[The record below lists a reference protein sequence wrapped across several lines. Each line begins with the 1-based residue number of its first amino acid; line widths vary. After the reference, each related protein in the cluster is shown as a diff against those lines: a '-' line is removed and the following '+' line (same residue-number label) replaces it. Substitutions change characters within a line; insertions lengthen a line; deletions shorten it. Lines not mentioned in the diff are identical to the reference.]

1 MAGLVAYESSD
12 EEEEVKPQPAQPAP
26 EPLRNTEAATADTN
40 SIPRTT
46 TKEAPK
52 SEKLETTVDEA
63 QQSVYGPQIGPSSS
77 GPSFPPLEEDPA
89 VIEVPLPPGSPYT
102 ATRALLRDLTLPA
115 VPDMDIPPSPPGS
128 PSAATSKKFENFLEL
143 KKKGVHF
150 NARLADTTS
159 MKNPAL
165 ADKLMAFVELD
176 HRDQYRTT
184 LPADLW
190 DPDMLPR
197 YAYKEQ
203 LRQSQTECQ
212 QAKARAT
219 GAPVKFAPS
228 EVSSPSNAEDSKT
241 SQASS
246 TARRKTRFDA

>member
-12 EEEEVKPQPAQPAP
+12 EEEEVKPQPAQTAP
-26 EPLRNTEAATADTN
+26 EPLRRTEAATADIN
-40 SIPRTT
+40 SIPSTT
-46 TKEAPK
+46 TKEALKSPQPK
-52 SEKLETTVDEA
+52 PKVDEA
-63 QQSVYGPQIGPSSS
+63 QVVYGPQIGPSS

-89 VIEVPLPPGSPYT
+89 AIEVPLPPGSPYT

-150 NARLADTTS
+150 NARLAETPS

-165 ADKLMAFVELD
+165 ADKLMAFVELE

-190 DPDMLPR
+190 DPEAFPR

-203 LRQSQTECQ
+203 LRQSQSECA
-212 QAKARAT
+212 QARARAT
-219 GAPVKFAPS
+219 GAPVKFVAS
-228 EVSSPSNAEDSKT
+228 EAASSNAEDSKT
-241 SQASS
+241 PQASS
-246 TARRKTRFDA
+246 TGRRKTRFDT